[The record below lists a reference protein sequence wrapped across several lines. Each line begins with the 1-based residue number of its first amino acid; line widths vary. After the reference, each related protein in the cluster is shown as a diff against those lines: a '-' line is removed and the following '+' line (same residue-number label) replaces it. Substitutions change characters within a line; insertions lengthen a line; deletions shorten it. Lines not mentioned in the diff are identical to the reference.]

1 MQNEIKCPNCGQ
13 IFKIDESNYDMIV
26 KQIKNHTFD
35 EEVKRQLDASLSL
48 ADAKKDKEIAKLKED
63 YALKLNEKDKEI
75 LSLENKIQQADSL
88 KDNEV
93 LKAISNEKEKL
104 NQKDVEIE
112 KLRQTLVLKENEQ
125 KTALIEN
132 TASKDKEIADLN
144 YKIQCLNNEHLTE
157 KEKLKNRYEIELDGV
172 KEQLAFYKDF
182 KAKQSTKAIGESL
195 EQYCYDEFNKIR
207 SVAFPNAYF
216 EKDNVI
222 SKESGSK
229 GDFIFKDFDN
239 DGTEIVSIMFEMKN
253 ETDTTASKHKNEHF
267 FKELDKDR
275 KEKKCEYAVLVSLL
289 EQDSELYNAGIV
301 NVSYK
306 YPKMYVVRPNFFIPI
321 ISLIKEGA
329 LNSLSY
335 KKELELARS
344 QDVDLHNFEE
354 NINKFKEGFGRNYE
368 LAAKRFKTAVEEI
381 DKSIDHLQ
389 KIKDALLSSENN
401 LRLANDKAQDISV
414 KKLTKN
420 APSVAKKINDA
431 MLK

>member
-1 MQNEIKCPNCGQ
+1 MQNEIKCPNCGKV
-13 IFKIDESNYDMIV
+13 FKIDESNYDLIV
-26 KQIKNHTFD
+26 KQIKNHTFN
-35 EEVKRQLDASLSL
+35 EEVNNRLASSLSL
-48 ADAKKDKEIAKLKED
+48 AEAKKENEIAKLKEEFV
-63 YALKLNEKDKEI
+63 LKLNKKEKEI
-75 LSLENKIQQADSL
+75 YELENKIKQADSL

-93 LKAISNEKEKL
+93 LKAINKEKEVL
-104 NQKDVEIE
+104 NKKDVEIE
-112 KLRQTLVLKENEQ
+112 KLKQDFLLMENKQ
-125 KTALIEN
+125 KMSLIEN
-132 TASKDKEIADLN
+132 TASKDKEIAGLN
-144 YKIQCLNNEHLTE
+144 YKIQSLNNDFLTE
-157 KEKLKNRYEIELDGV
+157 KEKLKNRYEIEIEGM

-216 EKDNVI
+216 EKDNIV

-229 GDFIFKDFDN
+229 GDFIFRDFDEE
-239 DGTEIVSIMFEMKN
+239 GTEIVSIMFEMKN
-253 ETDTTASKHKNEHF
+253 EVDTTSTKHKNEHF

-306 YPKMYVVRPNFFIPI
+306 YPKMYVVRPNFFISI
-321 ISLIKEGA
+321 ISLIKDGS
-329 LNSLSY
+329 LNSLTY

-344 QDVDLHNFEE
+344 QDIDLHNFEE
-354 NINKFKEGFGRNYE
+354 NINKFKDGFSRNYE
-368 LAAKRFKTAVEEI
+368 LASKRFKTAIEEI

-389 KIKDALLSSENN
+389 KIKDALLNSENN
-401 LRLANDKAQDISV
+401 LRLANDKAQDLSV

-420 APSVAKKINDA
+420 APSVAKKINEA

>member
-26 KQIKNHTFD
+26 KQIKDHTFD
-35 EEVKRQLDASLSL
+35 EEVKRKLDASLSL

-63 YALKLNEKDKEI
+63 YVLKLNEKDKEI

-88 KDNEV
+88 KDSEV

-112 KLRQTLVLKENEQ
+112 KLKQTLVLKESEQ

-253 ETDTTASKHKNEHF
+253 EVDTTATKHKNEDF

>member
-1 MQNEIKCPNCGQ
+1 MQNEIKCPNCGKV
-13 IFKIDESNYDMIV
+13 FKIDESNYDLIV
-26 KQIKNHTFD
+26 KQIKNHTFN
-35 EEVKRQLDASLSL
+35 EEVNNRLASSLSL
-48 ADAKKDKEIAKLKED
+48 AEAKKENEIAKLKED
-63 YALKLNEKDKEI
+63 FVLKLNKKEKEI
-75 LSLENKIQQADSL
+75 YELENKIKQADSL

-93 LKAISNEKEKL
+93 LKAINKEKEVL
-104 NQKDVEIE
+104 NKKDVEIE
-112 KLRQTLVLKENEQ
+112 KLKQDLLLMENKQ
-125 KTALIEN
+125 KMSLIEN

-144 YKIQCLNNEHLTE
+144 YKIQSLNNDFLTE
-157 KEKLKNRYEIELDGV
+157 KEKLKNRYEIEIEGM

-216 EKDNVI
+216 EKDNIV

-229 GDFIFKDFDN
+229 GDFIFRDFN
-239 DGTEIVSIMFEMKN
+239 EEGMEIVSIMFEMKN
-253 ETDTTASKHKNEHF
+253 EVDTTSTKHKNEHF

-306 YPKMYVVRPNFFIPI
+306 YPKMYVVRPNFFISI
-321 ISLIKEGA
+321 ISLIKDGS
-329 LNSLSY
+329 LNSLTY

-344 QDVDLHNFEE
+344 QDIDLHNFEE
-354 NINKFKEGFGRNYE
+354 NINKFKDGFSRNYE
-368 LAAKRFKTAVEEI
+368 LASKRFKTAIEEI

-389 KIKDALLSSENN
+389 KIKDALLNSENN
-401 LRLANDKAQDISV
+401 LRLANDKAQDLSV

-420 APSVAKKINDA
+420 APSVAKKINEA

>member
-1 MQNEIKCPNCGQ
+1 MQNEIKCPNCGKV
-13 IFKIDESNYDMIV
+13 FKIDESNYDLIV
-26 KQIKNHTFD
+26 KQIKNHTFN
-35 EEVKRQLDASLSL
+35 EEVNNRLASSLSL
-48 ADAKKDKEIAKLKED
+48 AEAKKENEIAKLKED
-63 YALKLNEKDKEI
+63 FVLKLNKKEKEI
-75 LSLENKIQQADSL
+75 YELENKIKQADSL

-93 LKAISNEKEKL
+93 LKAINKEKEVL
-104 NQKDVEIE
+104 NKKDVEIE
-112 KLRQTLVLKENEQ
+112 KLKQDFLLMENKQ
-125 KTALIEN
+125 KMSLIEN
-132 TASKDKEIADLN
+132 TASKDKEIAGLN
-144 YKIQCLNNEHLTE
+144 YKIQSLNNDFLTE
-157 KEKLKNRYEIELDGV
+157 KEKLKNRYEIEIEGM

-216 EKDNVI
+216 EKDNIV

-229 GDFIFKDFDN
+229 GDFIFRDFDEE
-239 DGTEIVSIMFEMKN
+239 GTEIVSIMFEMKN
-253 ETDTTASKHKNEHF
+253 EVDTTSTKHKNEHF

-306 YPKMYVVRPNFFIPI
+306 YPKMYVVRPNFFISI
-321 ISLIKEGA
+321 ISLIKDGS
-329 LNSLSY
+329 LNSLTY

-344 QDVDLHNFEE
+344 QDIDLHNFEE
-354 NINKFKEGFGRNYE
+354 NINKFKDGFSRNYE
-368 LAAKRFKTAVEEI
+368 LASKRFKTAIEEI

-389 KIKDALLSSENN
+389 KIKDALLNSENN
-401 LRLANDKAQDISV
+401 LRLANDKAQDLSV

-420 APSVAKKINDA
+420 APSVAKKINEA

>member
-26 KQIKNHTFD
+26 KQIKDHTFD
-35 EEVKRQLDASLSL
+35 EEVKRKLDASLSL
-48 ADAKKDKEIAKLKED
+48 ADTKKDKEIAKLKED
-63 YALKLNEKDKEI
+63 YVLKLNEKDKEI

-207 SVAFPNAYF
+207 SVAFPNSYF

-253 ETDTTASKHKNEHF
+253 EVDTTATKHKNEHF

-289 EQDSELYNAGIV
+289 EQDSELYNTGIV

-306 YPKMYVVRPNFFIPI
+306 YPKMYVVRPNFFISI

-344 QDVDLHNFEE
+344 QDVDLHK
-354 NINKFKEGFGRNYE
+354 IGR
-368 LAAKRFKTAVEEI
+368 AHV
-381 DKSIDHLQ
+381 
-389 KIKDALLSSENN
+389 
-401 LRLANDKAQDISV
+401 
-414 KKLTKN
+414 
-420 APSVAKKINDA
+420 
-431 MLK
+431 

>member
-1 MQNEIKCPNCGQ
+1 M
-13 IFKIDESNYDMIV
+13 
-26 KQIKNHTFD
+26 
-35 EEVKRQLDASLSL
+35 
-48 ADAKKDKEIAKLKED
+48 
-63 YALKLNEKDKEI
+63 
-75 LSLENKIQQADSL
+75 
-88 KDNEV
+88 
-93 LKAISNEKEKL
+93 
-104 NQKDVEIE
+104 EIE
-112 KLRQTLVLKENEQ
+112 KLKQTLILKESEQ

-253 ETDTTASKHKNEHF
+253 EVDTTATKHKNEHF

>member
-1 MQNEIKCPNCGQ
+1 MQNEIKCPNCGKV
-13 IFKIDESNYDMIV
+13 FKIDESNYDLIV
-26 KQIKNHTFD
+26 KQIKNHTFN
-35 EEVKRQLDASLSL
+35 EEVNNRLASSLSL
-48 ADAKKDKEIAKLKED
+48 AEAKKENEIAKLKED
-63 YALKLNEKDKEI
+63 FVLKLNKKEKEI
-75 LSLENKIQQADSL
+75 YELENKIKQADSL

-93 LKAISNEKEKL
+93 LKAINKEKEVL
-104 NQKDVEIE
+104 NKKDVEIE
-112 KLRQTLVLKENEQ
+112 KLKQDLLLMENKQ
-125 KTALIEN
+125 KMSLIEN

-144 YKIQCLNNEHLTE
+144 YKIQSLNNDFLTE
-157 KEKLKNRYEIELDGV
+157 KEKLKNRYEIEIEGM

-216 EKDNVI
+216 EKDNIV

-229 GDFIFKDFDN
+229 GDFIFRDFDEE
-239 DGTEIVSIMFEMKN
+239 GMEIVSIMFEMKN
-253 ETDTTASKHKNEHF
+253 EVDTTSTKHKNEHF

-306 YPKMYVVRPNFFIPI
+306 YPKMYVVRPNFFISI
-321 ISLIKEGA
+321 ISLIKDGS
-329 LNSLSY
+329 LNSLTY

-344 QDVDLHNFEE
+344 QDIDLHNFEE
-354 NINKFKEGFGRNYE
+354 NINKFKDGFSRNYE
-368 LAAKRFKTAVEEI
+368 LASKRFKAAIEEI

-389 KIKDALLSSENN
+389 KIKDALLNSENN
-401 LRLANDKAQDISV
+401 LRLANDKAQDLSV

-420 APSVAKKINDA
+420 APSVAKKINEA

>member
-1 MQNEIKCPNCGQ
+1 MQNEIKCPNCGKV
-13 IFKIDESNYDMIV
+13 FKIDESNYDLIV
-26 KQIKNHTFD
+26 KQIKNHTFN
-35 EEVKRQLDASLSL
+35 EEVNNRLASSLSL
-48 ADAKKDKEIAKLKED
+48 AEAKKENEIAKLKED
-63 YALKLNEKDKEI
+63 FVLKLNKKEKEI
-75 LSLENKIQQADSL
+75 YELENKIKQADSL

-93 LKAISNEKEKL
+93 LKAINKEKEVL
-104 NQKDVEIE
+104 NKKDVEIE
-112 KLRQTLVLKENEQ
+112 KLKQDLLLMENKQ
-125 KTALIEN
+125 KMSLIEN

-144 YKIQCLNNEHLTE
+144 YKMQSLNNDFLTE
-157 KEKLKNRYEIELDGV
+157 KEKLKNRYEIEIEGM

-216 EKDNVI
+216 EKDNIV

-229 GDFIFKDFDN
+229 GDFIFRDFDEE
-239 DGTEIVSIMFEMKN
+239 GTEIVSIMFEMKN
-253 ETDTTASKHKNEHF
+253 EVDTTSTKHKNEHF

-306 YPKMYVVRPNFFIPI
+306 YPKMYVVRPNFFISI
-321 ISLIKEGA
+321 ISLIKDGS
-329 LNSLSY
+329 LNSLTY

-344 QDVDLHNFEE
+344 QDIDLHNFEE
-354 NINKFKEGFGRNYE
+354 NINKFKDGFSRNYE
-368 LAAKRFKTAVEEI
+368 LASKRFKTAIEEI

-389 KIKDALLSSENN
+389 KIKDALLNSENN
-401 LRLANDKAQDISV
+401 LRLANDKAQDLSV

-420 APSVAKKINDA
+420 APSVAKKINEA

>member
-144 YKIQCLNNEHLTE
+144 YKIQCINNEHLTE

-253 ETDTTASKHKNEHF
+253 EVDTTATKHKNEHF

-289 EQDSELYNAGIV
+289 EQDSELYNTGIV

-306 YPKMYVVRPNFFIPI
+306 YPKMYVVRPNFFISI

-329 LNSLSY
+329 LDSLSY

>member
-1 MQNEIKCPNCGQ
+1 MQNEIKCPNCGKV
-13 IFKIDESNYDMIV
+13 FKIDESNYDLIV
-26 KQIKNHTFD
+26 KQIKNHTFN
-35 EEVKRQLDASLSL
+35 EEVNNRLASSLSL
-48 ADAKKDKEIAKLKED
+48 AEAKKENEIAKLKED
-63 YALKLNEKDKEI
+63 FVLKLNKKEKEI
-75 LSLENKIQQADSL
+75 YELENKIKQADSL

-93 LKAISNEKEKL
+93 LKAINKEKEVL
-104 NQKDVEIE
+104 NKKDVEIE
-112 KLRQTLVLKENEQ
+112 KLKQDLLLMENKQ
-125 KTALIEN
+125 KMSLIEN

-144 YKIQCLNNEHLTE
+144 YKIQSLNNDFLTE
-157 KEKLKNRYEIELDGV
+157 KEKLKNRYEIEIEGM

-216 EKDNVI
+216 EKDNIV

-229 GDFIFKDFDN
+229 GDFIFRDFDEE
-239 DGTEIVSIMFEMKN
+239 GMEIVSIMFEMKN
-253 ETDTTASKHKNEHF
+253 EVDTTSTKHKNEHF

-306 YPKMYVVRPNFFIPI
+306 YPKMYVVRPNFFISI
-321 ISLIKEGA
+321 ISLIKDGS
-329 LNSLSY
+329 LNSLTY

-344 QDVDLHNFEE
+344 QDIDLHNFEE
-354 NINKFKEGFGRNYE
+354 NINKFKDGFSRNYE
-368 LAAKRFKTAVEEI
+368 LASKRFKTAIEEI

-389 KIKDALLSSENN
+389 KIKDALLNSENN
-401 LRLANDKAQDISV
+401 LRLANDKAQDLSV

-420 APSVAKKINDA
+420 APSVAKKINEA

>member
-26 KQIKNHTFD
+26 KQIKDHTFD
-35 EEVKRQLDASLSL
+35 EEVKRKLDASLSL

-63 YALKLNEKDKEI
+63 YVLKLNEKDKEI

-88 KDNEV
+88 KDSEV

-112 KLRQTLVLKENEQ
+112 KLKQTLILKESEQ

-253 ETDTTASKHKNEHF
+253 EVDTTATKHKNEHF

>member
-1 MQNEIKCPNCGQ
+1 MQNEIKCPNCGKV
-13 IFKIDESNYDMIV
+13 FKIDESNYDLIV
-26 KQIKNHTFD
+26 KQIKNHTFN
-35 EEVKRQLDASLSL
+35 EEVNNRLASSLSL
-48 ADAKKDKEIAKLKED
+48 AEAKKENEIAKLKED
-63 YALKLNEKDKEI
+63 FVLKLNKKEKEI
-75 LSLENKIQQADSL
+75 YELENKIKQADSL

-93 LKAISNEKEKL
+93 LKAINKEKEVL
-104 NQKDVEIE
+104 NKKDVEIE
-112 KLRQTLVLKENEQ
+112 KLKQDLLLMENKQ
-125 KTALIEN
+125 KMSLIEN

-144 YKIQCLNNEHLTE
+144 YKIQSLNNDFLTE
-157 KEKLKNRYEIELDGV
+157 KEKLKNRYEIEIEGM

-216 EKDNVI
+216 EKDNIV

-229 GDFIFKDFDN
+229 GDFIFRDFDEE
-239 DGTEIVSIMFEMKN
+239 GMEIVSIMFEMKN
-253 ETDTTASKHKNEHF
+253 EVDTTSIKHKNEHF

-306 YPKMYVVRPNFFIPI
+306 YPKMYVVRPNFFISI
-321 ISLIKEGA
+321 ISLIKDGS
-329 LNSLSY
+329 LNSLTY

-344 QDVDLHNFEE
+344 QDIDLHNFEE
-354 NINKFKEGFGRNYE
+354 NINKFKDGFSRNYE
-368 LAAKRFKTAVEEI
+368 LASKRFKAAIEEI

-389 KIKDALLSSENN
+389 KIKDALLNSENN
-401 LRLANDKAQDISV
+401 LRLANDKAQDLSV

-420 APSVAKKINDA
+420 APSVAKKINEA